1 MNPNIGIL
9 IFDSSGYTRS
19 LLVERIARL
28 GGCFLHAYENTA
40 AVDCMKLP
48 AHSGVVILNH
58 HATDPEPQAF
68 LAALK
73 AAQPSLHVLVITSP
87 GNEKRSFESLRQS
100 GQIDALLDKPIDPD
114 ALAHHAQEQVARLG
128 TQRHLAFE
136 HLNLLRFLPTGGL
149 RRIFNR
155 PEPGHAELFDM
166 TVLFTDI
173 RDSSRWIN
181 ESSAQDYFV
190 RLNQILGAQARLI
203 RQYDGMVVKTTGDG
217 LLAVFEG
224 SARCH
229 LALKCA
235 QTIQVAAAE
244 SHVPVGIG
252 LSDGLVLTGILG
264 THEHVHFDVIGAHV
278 HLAARLCGL
287 AQAGEILAAQEV
299 VDKARFEFT
308 AAPLTETI
316 QVRGFAAPV
325 PCTHIQPQSKE
336 PV

>member
-28 GGCFLHAYENTA
+28 GGCFTHSYESPEQ
-40 AVDCMKLP
+40 VDCANLP
-48 AHSGVVILNH
+48 TGSGLMILNH
-58 HATDPEPQAF
+58 HTQDDSPAQF
-68 LAALK
+68 LSALK
-73 AAQPSLHVLVITSP
+73 AAQPQLHVLVIASP
-87 GNEKRSFESLRQS
+87 GTAMRALEPLRQR
-100 GQIDALLDKPIDPD
+100 GQIDALLEKPIDPD
-114 ALAHHAQEQVARLG
+114 ALARDVREQVARLG
-128 TQRHLAFE
+128 AQRQLASE

-155 PEPGHAELFDM
+155 PEPGQAKLFDM

-173 RDSSRWIN
+173 RDSSGWIN
-181 ESSAQDYFV
+181 ELSAQDYFV

-203 RQYDGMVVKTTGDG
+203 RQYDGTVVKTTGDG

-224 SARCH
+224 AARCH
-229 LALKCA
+229 LAIKCA
-235 QTIQVAAAE
+235 QAIQTAAAG
-244 SHVPVGIG
+244 SSVPVGIG
-252 LSDGLVLTGILG
+252 LDDGLVLTGILG

-287 AQAGEILAAQEV
+287 AQAGEILATQEV
-299 VDKARFEFT
+299 VDKARFEFSF
-308 AAPLTETI
+308 APLTETI

-325 PCTHIQPQSKE
+325 PCAHIQPQSKE
-336 PV
+336 HA